1 MARKKHGGKAY
12 RPKPPFIT
20 VEGIKSEVYEYLSP
34 IAVWVLCE
42 FYRKFNGYNRQ
53 NLSLTGK
60 DVKGKISTTTL
71 SKSIWELVA
80 YGFIDIK
87 RRGARNRECSIY
99 GISGR
104 WKKLSLD
111 EQKLFSISIKLK
123 RLEKIKRIPG
133 GQRDQ
138 KMKQRKKQLYERVR
152 IKMLGENWR
161 YIIGNYHV

>member
-1 MARKKHGGKAY
+1 M
-12 RPKPPFIT
+12 
-20 VEGIKSEVYEYLSP
+20 
-34 IAVWVLCE
+34 
-42 FYRKFNGYNRQ
+42 
-53 NLSLTGK
+53 
-60 DVKGKISTTTL
+60 
-71 SKSIWELVA
+71 
-80 YGFIDIK
+80 
-87 RRGARNRECSIY
+87 NRECSIY

-111 EQKLFSISIKLK
+111 EQKLFSISIQLK

>member
-1 MARKKHGGKAY
+1 MARKKRSGKAY

-80 YGFIDIK
+80 YGFID
-87 RRGARNRECSIY
+87 
-99 GISGR
+99 
-104 WKKLSLD
+104 
-111 EQKLFSISIKLK
+111 
-123 RLEKIKRIPG
+123 RIPKATAG
-133 GQRDQ
+133 
-138 KMKQRKKQLYERVR
+138 
-152 IKMLGENWR
+152 
-161 YIIGNYHV
+161 